1 MEKGFWRKTFTSA
14 SVYFAVLSTVIFVIK
29 FFGVNS
35 VFESSFSTVRM
46 LLLFGFCI
54 VMSIANTILPSEKLN
69 GFAKLII
76 HAAFTYAGFFL
87 LIFAPMEADNKYHAS
102 LAGIDYQEM
111 NVMVV
116 IGMVTIIYA
125 ICYGIWAAI
134 HSKVTKKKNTKSEYK
149 SLYRDKK

>member
-14 SVYFAVLSTVIFVIK
+14 AIYYAVVSTVIFIVK
-29 FFGVNS
+29 FFGVDS
-35 VFESSFSTVRM
+35 VFDSSFSTVRM

-54 VMSIANTILPSEKLN
+54 TMAIANTILPSEKLN
-69 GFAKLII
+69 GFAKLLI

-87 LIFAPMEADNKYHAS
+87 LIFAPMEADNKHQAA
-102 LAGIDYQEM
+102 LAGGTYTPL
-111 NVMVV
+111 NVFVM
-116 IGMVTIIYA
+116 IGMVTVVYA

-134 HSKVTKKKNTKSEYK
+134 HSKVSKKKNTKSEYK